1 MISHGEM
8 IARIAAGAVLGGV
21 IGYERDRHGR
31 PVGLRT
37 HLIVAMAAAT
47 FMVISS
53 QFVYW
58 QHYGKD
64 DLVAVDGSRIA
75 ASVVSAVG
83 FLAGGAILRTG
94 VTVQGLTTAAGLW
107 LVTAIGMS
115 SGAGMYVESGGGHL
129 LGLLALTVLR
139 RFEDKDDHLIRRR
152 VTVVL
157 GEDARGV
164 TAVVEALK
172 AIGAT
177 VSDVEYEKRLDDDR
191 KRIMATFDV
200 ELENTIGVAS
210 SSRPRGRRRRAPG
223 RHPARGVARSPPQQ
237 HVHRSLAALAIVGGR
252 ERRDVLARRALREPR
267 GDLAP
272 QRADALGSALP
283 CRG

>member
-21 IGYERDRHGR
+21 IGYERDRHHR

-64 DLVAVDGSRIA
+64 DLVEVDSSRIA

-83 FLAGGAILRTG
+83 FLAGGAILKTG
-94 VTVQGLTTAAGLW
+94 VTIQGLTTAAGLW

-115 SGAGMYVESGGGHL
+115 SGAGMYVESGVVTL

-139 RFEDKDDHLIRRR
+139 RFEDKNDHLTRRR

-157 GEDARGV
+157 GEDARDV
-164 TAVVEALK
+164 TAVVDALK
-172 AIGAT
+172 GIGAT
-177 VSDVEYEKRLDDDR
+177 VSDVEYEKRLDDDK

-200 ELENTIGVAS
+200 DLENTIGVAKLIQT
-210 SSRPRGRRRRAPG
+210 
-223 RHPARGVARSPPQQ
+223 VED
-237 HVHRSLAALAIVGGR
+237 VGGV
-252 ERRDVLARRALREPR
+252 RRVVIQHAA
-267 GDLAP
+267 
-272 QRADALGSALP
+272 
-283 CRG
+283 